1 MTEATAGDYDHLLA
15 TTMQWVTV
23 KSPASDGTDAFSGTK
38 AHAGRSWFRC
48 SKPIEDR
55 SQLSD
60 PDNFVCQH
68 VGPQTAMRGAASRC
82 AILAMAE
89 GLAQLP
95 MITYRCKDD
104 GLKKPARERPA
115 YGLVQR
121 NVNPWTSAAKL
132 GEQLTVD
139 APLHGHGLR

>member
-1 MTEATAGDYDHLLA
+1 
-15 TTMQWVTV
+15 
-23 KSPASDGTDAFSGTK
+23 
-38 AHAGRSWFRC
+38 
-48 SKPIEDR
+48 
-55 SQLSD
+55 
-60 PDNFVCQH
+60 
-68 VGPQTAMRGAASRC
+68 
-82 AILAMAE
+82 
-89 GLAQLP
+89 